1 MITTENLTV
10 RFGKEALFENVNIK
24 FAPGNCYG
32 LIGANGAGKSTL
44 IKLLLKE
51 LEPTEGTITINN
63 KKLNKIKRRQIPK
76 FRRNIGVVFQD
87 FRLLKDRN
95 IYDNVAFGLRN
106 NVYSNVYDLGVMEMM
121 EEYGFDEEEV
131 DNVIKYLAK
140 FDRPRDVKKAAIE
153 YFKDLSVTESIK
165 EELKE
170 IAKEQAKAHNY
181 KELLEEILVRHDV
194 AVKLKGDSYKDTVKM
209 MLEDTAEL
217 DVYQKML
224 NRISKRQFKEEVIKN
239 EVTKALKLVNLEG
252 YEKRQINQLSG
263 GQMQRIAIARAIV
276 NKPRILLLDEPL
288 SALDLKLRK
297 KMRLELKELQQKLGI
312 TFIFV
317 THDQEEAMVMSDT
330 IIVMNGGKI
339 QQIGRPEDIYNTPTN
354 RFVASFIGEANIIPG
369 VYSDKRRLTMLNK
382 TFKVSSLDLE
392 VGDKVYIIVEK
403 EDFDV
408 APLESAKLIGHV
420 RSVKFQVNSYIMDVE
435 VNGTVIH
442 VSSEDKFSVG
452 DDCIAIK
459 SGTYDLALKY
469 QQASSDILIENNLM
483 ADGHGGVVFG
493 SESSGGIKNIIVRR
507 CLFENTD
514 RGLRIKTRRGRG
526 NVGQI
531 DNITFDDIVMNNVL
545 TPFVINSYYNMGPKG
560 GHEEYVWTTKALPV
574 DEYTPV
580 LGAFHFSNMV
590 CNDVSIA
597 AGVFL
602 GLAEMPIKLVSFE
615 NVSFS
620 YNKEALEGIPCMME
634 HPYKMKRVG
643 IFCLNVEK
651 LETKNVTF
659 DGVLGDEI
667 IKEWTR

>member
-1 MITTENLTV
+1 MARTLVELKGIRKAYGDNVILEDFDMSINENEFVTLLGPSGCGKTTSLRIIGGFETMQEGQLLLDGEEIGMLPSHKRPINTV
-10 RFGKEALFENVNIK
+10 FQRYALF
-24 FAPGNCYG
+24 PH
-32 LIGANGAGKSTL
+32 L
-44 IKLLLKE
+44 
-51 LEPTEGTITINN
+51 
-63 KKLNKIKRRQIPK
+63 
-76 FRRNIGVVFQD
+76 
-87 FRLLKDRN
+87 N

-140 FDRPRDVKKAAIE
+140 FDKPRDVRKAAIE

-170 IAKEQAKAHNY
+170 ITKEQARAHNY
-181 KELLEEILVRHDV
+181 KELLSEIIARHDV
-194 AVKLKGDSYKDTVKM
+194 TVELKGDSYKDTVNK
-209 MLEDTAEL
+209 MLEETAEL

-224 NRISKRQFKEEVIKN
+224 DRISKRTFKEEVIKN

-392 VGDKVYIIVEK
+392 LGDKVYIIVEK

-408 APLESAKLIGHV
+408 APIESAKLIGRV
-420 RSVKFQVNSYIMDVE
+420 KSVKFQVNSYIMDVE
-435 VNGTVIH
+435 LNGTIIH
-442 VSSEDKFSVG
+442 VSSEDKFAV
-452 DDCIAIK
+452 
-459 SGTYDLALKY
+459 
-469 QQASSDILIENNLM
+469 
-483 ADGHGGVVFG
+483 
-493 SESSGGIKNIIVRR
+493 
-507 CLFENTD
+507 
-514 RGLRIKTRRGRG
+514 
-526 NVGQI
+526 
-531 DNITFDDIVMNNVL
+531 
-545 TPFVINSYYNMGPKG
+545 
-560 GHEEYVWTTKALPV
+560 
-574 DEYTPV
+574 
-580 LGAFHFSNMV
+580 
-590 CNDVSIA
+590 
-597 AGVFL
+597 
-602 GLAEMPIKLVSFE
+602 
-615 NVSFS
+615 
-620 YNKEALEGIPCMME
+620 
-634 HPYKMKRVG
+634 
-643 IFCLNVEK
+643 
-651 LETKNVTF
+651 
-659 DGVLGDEI
+659 GDEI
-667 IKEWTR
+667 GFTISPNNIYVESITEKKEKILANYDGANILEGTFVGDNVFNFLGADFDTYITTFEPGEHVNAVIRPEDFDLVLDDPDSAILQGVVTKSVFTGIHFEMHVLCEGMDLLVEDYQNVEVGQRIGLKIDSYEIHMMKSEE

>member
-1 MITTENLTV
+1 MARTLVELKGIRKAYGDNVILEDFDMSINENEFVTLLGPSGCGKTTSLRIIGGFETMQEGQLLLDGEEIGMLPSHKRPINTV
-10 RFGKEALFENVNIK
+10 FQRYALF
-24 FAPGNCYG
+24 PH
-32 LIGANGAGKSTL
+32 L
-44 IKLLLKE
+44 
-51 LEPTEGTITINN
+51 
-63 KKLNKIKRRQIPK
+63 
-76 FRRNIGVVFQD
+76 
-87 FRLLKDRN
+87 N

-140 FDRPRDVKKAAIE
+140 FDKPRDVRKAAIE

-170 IAKEQAKAHNY
+170 ITKEQARAHNY
-181 KELLEEILVRHDV
+181 KELLSEIIARHDV
-194 AVKLKGDSYKDTVKM
+194 TVELKGDSYKDTVNK
-209 MLEDTAEL
+209 MLEETAEL

-224 NRISKRQFKEEVIKN
+224 DRISKRTFKEEVIKN

-392 VGDKVYIIVEK
+392 PGDKVYIIVEK

-408 APLESAKLIGHV
+408 APIESAKLIGRV
-420 RSVKFQVNSYIMDVE
+420 KSVKFQVNSYIMDVE
-435 VNGTVIH
+435 LNGTIIH
-442 VSSEDKFSVG
+442 VSSEDKFAVG
-452 DDCIAIK
+452 DEIGFTISPNNIYVESITEKKEKILANYDGANILE
-459 SGTYDLALKY
+459 GTFVGDNVFNFLGADFDTYITTFEPGEHVNAVIRPEDFDLVLDDPD
-469 QQASSDILIENNLM
+469 SDILQ
-483 ADGHGGVVFG
+483 GVVTKSVFT
-493 SESSGGIKNIIVRR
+493 GIHFK
-507 CLFENTD
+507 
-514 RGLRIKTRRGRG
+514 
-526 NVGQI
+526 
-531 DNITFDDIVMNNVL
+531 MHVL
-545 TPFVINSYYNMGPKG
+545 C
-560 GHEEYVWTTKALPV
+560 E
-574 DEYTPV
+574 
-580 LGAFHFSNMV
+580 
-590 CNDVSIA
+590 
-597 AGVFL
+597 
-602 GLAEMPIKLVSFE
+602 
-615 NVSFS
+615 
-620 YNKEALEGIPCMME
+620 
-634 HPYKMKRVG
+634 
-643 IFCLNVEK
+643 
-651 LETKNVTF
+651 
-659 DGVLGDEI
+659 
-667 IKEWTR
+667 

>member
-1 MITTENLTV
+1 MARTLVELKGIRKAYGDNVILEDFDMSINENEFVTLLGPSGCGKTTSLRIIGGFETMQEGQLLLDGEEIGMLPSHKRPINTV
-10 RFGKEALFENVNIK
+10 FQRYALF
-24 FAPGNCYG
+24 PH
-32 LIGANGAGKSTL
+32 L
-44 IKLLLKE
+44 
-51 LEPTEGTITINN
+51 
-63 KKLNKIKRRQIPK
+63 
-76 FRRNIGVVFQD
+76 
-87 FRLLKDRN
+87 N

-165 EELKE
+165 EESKE
-170 IAKEQAKAHNY
+170 ITKEQAKAHNY

-452 DDCIAIK
+452 DEIGFTISPNNIYVESITEKKEKILANYDGANILEGSFIGENVFNFLGADFDTYITTFEPGEHVNAVIRPEDFDLVLDDPDSAI
-459 SGTYDLALKY
+459 L
-469 QQASSDILIENNLM
+469 Q
-483 ADGHGGVVFG
+483 GVVTKSVFT
-493 SESSGGIKNIIVRR
+493 GIH
-507 CLFENTD
+507 FEMHVLCEGMDLLVEDYQNVE
-514 RGLRIKTRRGRG
+514 
-526 NVGQI
+526 VGQRIGLKI
-531 DNITFDDIVMNNVL
+531 D
-545 TPFVINSYYNMGPKG
+545 SYEI
-560 GHEEYVWTTKALPV
+560 H
-574 DEYTPV
+574 
-580 LGAFHFSNMV
+580 
-590 CNDVSIA
+590 
-597 AGVFL
+597 
-602 GLAEMPIKLVSFE
+602 
-615 NVSFS
+615 
-620 YNKEALEGIPCMME
+620 MMKSE
-634 HPYKMKRVG
+634 
-643 IFCLNVEK
+643 
-651 LETKNVTF
+651 
-659 DGVLGDEI
+659 D
-667 IKEWTR
+667 

>member
-1 MITTENLTV
+1 MARTLVELKGIRKAYGDNVILEDFDMSINENEFVTLLGPSGCGKTTSLRIIGGFETMQEGQLLLDGEEIGMLPSHKRPINTV
-10 RFGKEALFENVNIK
+10 FQRYALF
-24 FAPGNCYG
+24 PH
-32 LIGANGAGKSTL
+32 L
-44 IKLLLKE
+44 
-51 LEPTEGTITINN
+51 
-63 KKLNKIKRRQIPK
+63 
-76 FRRNIGVVFQD
+76 
-87 FRLLKDRN
+87 N

-140 FDRPRDVKKAAIE
+140 FDKPRDVRKAAIE

-170 IAKEQAKAHNY
+170 ITKEQARAHNY
-181 KELLEEILVRHDV
+181 KELLSEIIARHDV
-194 AVKLKGDSYKDTVKM
+194 TVELKGDSYKDTVNK
-209 MLEDTAEL
+209 MLEETAKL

-224 NRISKRQFKEEVIKN
+224 DRISKRTFKEEVIKN

-392 VGDKVYIIVEK
+392 PGDKVYIIVEK

-408 APLESAKLIGHV
+408 APIESAKLIGRV
-420 RSVKFQVNSYIMDVE
+420 KSVKFQVNSYIMDVE
-435 VNGTVIH
+435 LNGTIIH
-442 VSSEDKFSVG
+442 VSSEDKFAV
-452 DDCIAIK
+452 
-459 SGTYDLALKY
+459 
-469 QQASSDILIENNLM
+469 
-483 ADGHGGVVFG
+483 
-493 SESSGGIKNIIVRR
+493 
-507 CLFENTD
+507 
-514 RGLRIKTRRGRG
+514 
-526 NVGQI
+526 
-531 DNITFDDIVMNNVL
+531 
-545 TPFVINSYYNMGPKG
+545 
-560 GHEEYVWTTKALPV
+560 
-574 DEYTPV
+574 
-580 LGAFHFSNMV
+580 
-590 CNDVSIA
+590 
-597 AGVFL
+597 
-602 GLAEMPIKLVSFE
+602 
-615 NVSFS
+615 
-620 YNKEALEGIPCMME
+620 
-634 HPYKMKRVG
+634 
-643 IFCLNVEK
+643 
-651 LETKNVTF
+651 
-659 DGVLGDEI
+659 GDEI
-667 IKEWTR
+667 GFTISPNNIYVESITEKKEKILANYDGANILEGTFVGDNVFNFLGADFDTYITTFEPGEHVNAVIRPEDFDLVLDDPDSAILQGVVTKSVFTGIHFEMHVLCEGMDLLVEDYQNVEVGQRIGLKIDSYEIHMMKSEE

>member
-1 MITTENLTV
+1 MARTLVELKGIRKAYGDNVILEDFDMSINENEFVTLLGPSGCGKTTSFRISGGFETMQEGQLLLDGEEIGMLPSHKRPINTV
-10 RFGKEALFENVNIK
+10 FQRYALF
-24 FAPGNCYG
+24 PH
-32 LIGANGAGKSTL
+32 L
-44 IKLLLKE
+44 
-51 LEPTEGTITINN
+51 
-63 KKLNKIKRRQIPK
+63 
-76 FRRNIGVVFQD
+76 
-87 FRLLKDRN
+87 N

-170 IAKEQAKAHNY
+170 ITKEQAKAHNY

-452 DDCIAIK
+452 DEIGFTISPNNIYVESITEKKEKILANYDGANILEGSFIGENVFNFLGADFDTYITTFEPGEHVNAVIRPEDFDLVLDDPDSAI
-459 SGTYDLALKY
+459 L
-469 QQASSDILIENNLM
+469 Q
-483 ADGHGGVVFG
+483 GVVTKSVFT
-493 SESSGGIKNIIVRR
+493 GIH
-507 CLFENTD
+507 FEMHVLCEGMDLLVEDYQNVE
-514 RGLRIKTRRGRG
+514 
-526 NVGQI
+526 VGQRIGLKI
-531 DNITFDDIVMNNVL
+531 D
-545 TPFVINSYYNMGPKG
+545 SYEI
-560 GHEEYVWTTKALPV
+560 H
-574 DEYTPV
+574 
-580 LGAFHFSNMV
+580 
-590 CNDVSIA
+590 
-597 AGVFL
+597 
-602 GLAEMPIKLVSFE
+602 
-615 NVSFS
+615 
-620 YNKEALEGIPCMME
+620 MMKSE
-634 HPYKMKRVG
+634 
-643 IFCLNVEK
+643 
-651 LETKNVTF
+651 
-659 DGVLGDEI
+659 D
-667 IKEWTR
+667 

>member
-1 MITTENLTV
+1 MARTLVELKGIRKAYGDNVILEDFDMSINENEFVTLLGPSGCGKTTSLRIIGGFETMQEGQLLLDGEEIGMLPSHKRPINTV
-10 RFGKEALFENVNIK
+10 FQRYALF
-24 FAPGNCYG
+24 PH
-32 LIGANGAGKSTL
+32 L
-44 IKLLLKE
+44 
-51 LEPTEGTITINN
+51 
-63 KKLNKIKRRQIPK
+63 
-76 FRRNIGVVFQD
+76 
-87 FRLLKDRN
+87 N

-170 IAKEQAKAHNY
+170 ITKEQATAHNY

-452 DDCIAIK
+452 DEIGFTISPNNIYVESITEKKEKILANYDGANILEGSFIGENVFNFLGADFDTYITTFEPGEHVNAVIRPEDFDLVLDDPDSAI
-459 SGTYDLALKY
+459 L
-469 QQASSDILIENNLM
+469 Q
-483 ADGHGGVVFG
+483 GVVTKSVFT
-493 SESSGGIKNIIVRR
+493 GIH
-507 CLFENTD
+507 FEMHVLCEGMDLLVEDYQNVE
-514 RGLRIKTRRGRG
+514 
-526 NVGQI
+526 VGQRIGLKI
-531 DNITFDDIVMNNVL
+531 D
-545 TPFVINSYYNMGPKG
+545 SYEI
-560 GHEEYVWTTKALPV
+560 H
-574 DEYTPV
+574 
-580 LGAFHFSNMV
+580 
-590 CNDVSIA
+590 
-597 AGVFL
+597 
-602 GLAEMPIKLVSFE
+602 
-615 NVSFS
+615 
-620 YNKEALEGIPCMME
+620 MMKSE
-634 HPYKMKRVG
+634 
-643 IFCLNVEK
+643 
-651 LETKNVTF
+651 
-659 DGVLGDEI
+659 D
-667 IKEWTR
+667 

>member
-1 MITTENLTV
+1 MARTLVELKGIRKAYGDNVILEDFDMSINENEFVTLLGPSGCGKTTSLRIIGGFETMQEGQLLLDGEEIGMLPSHKRPINTV
-10 RFGKEALFENVNIK
+10 FQRYALF
-24 FAPGNCYG
+24 PH
-32 LIGANGAGKSTL
+32 L
-44 IKLLLKE
+44 
-51 LEPTEGTITINN
+51 
-63 KKLNKIKRRQIPK
+63 
-76 FRRNIGVVFQD
+76 
-87 FRLLKDRN
+87 N

-121 EEYGFDEEEV
+121 EEYDFDEEEV

-140 FDRPRDVKKAAIE
+140 FDRPRYVKKAAIE

-170 IAKEQAKAHNY
+170 ITKEQAKAHNY

-452 DDCIAIK
+452 DEIGFTISPNNIYVESITEKKEKILANYDGANILEGSFIGENVFNFLGADFDTYITTFEPGEHVNAVIRPEDFDLVLDDPDSAI
-459 SGTYDLALKY
+459 L
-469 QQASSDILIENNLM
+469 Q
-483 ADGHGGVVFG
+483 GVVTKSVFT
-493 SESSGGIKNIIVRR
+493 GIH
-507 CLFENTD
+507 FEMHVLCEGMDLLVEDYQNVE
-514 RGLRIKTRRGRG
+514 
-526 NVGQI
+526 VGQRIGLKI
-531 DNITFDDIVMNNVL
+531 D
-545 TPFVINSYYNMGPKG
+545 SYEI
-560 GHEEYVWTTKALPV
+560 H
-574 DEYTPV
+574 
-580 LGAFHFSNMV
+580 
-590 CNDVSIA
+590 
-597 AGVFL
+597 
-602 GLAEMPIKLVSFE
+602 
-615 NVSFS
+615 
-620 YNKEALEGIPCMME
+620 MMKSE
-634 HPYKMKRVG
+634 
-643 IFCLNVEK
+643 
-651 LETKNVTF
+651 
-659 DGVLGDEI
+659 D
-667 IKEWTR
+667 

>member
-1 MITTENLTV
+1 MARTLVELKGIRKAYGDNVILEDFDMSINENEFVTLLGPSGCGKTTSLRIIGGFETMQEGQLLLDGEEIGMLPSHKRPINTV
-10 RFGKEALFENVNIK
+10 FQRYALF
-24 FAPGNCYG
+24 PH
-32 LIGANGAGKSTL
+32 L
-44 IKLLLKE
+44 
-51 LEPTEGTITINN
+51 
-63 KKLNKIKRRQIPK
+63 
-76 FRRNIGVVFQD
+76 
-87 FRLLKDRN
+87 N

-170 IAKEQAKAHNY
+170 ITKEQAKAHNY

-276 NKPRILLLDEPL
+276 NKPSILLLDEPL

-452 DDCIAIK
+452 DEIGFTISPNNIYVESITEKKEKILANYDGANILEGSFIGENVFNFLGADFDTYITTFEPGEHVNAVIRPEDFDLVLDDPDSAI
-459 SGTYDLALKY
+459 L
-469 QQASSDILIENNLM
+469 Q
-483 ADGHGGVVFG
+483 GVVTKSVFT
-493 SESSGGIKNIIVRR
+493 GIH
-507 CLFENTD
+507 FEMHVLCEGMDLLVEDYQNVE
-514 RGLRIKTRRGRG
+514 
-526 NVGQI
+526 VGQRIGLKI
-531 DNITFDDIVMNNVL
+531 D
-545 TPFVINSYYNMGPKG
+545 SYEI
-560 GHEEYVWTTKALPV
+560 H
-574 DEYTPV
+574 
-580 LGAFHFSNMV
+580 
-590 CNDVSIA
+590 
-597 AGVFL
+597 
-602 GLAEMPIKLVSFE
+602 
-615 NVSFS
+615 
-620 YNKEALEGIPCMME
+620 MMKSE
-634 HPYKMKRVG
+634 
-643 IFCLNVEK
+643 
-651 LETKNVTF
+651 
-659 DGVLGDEI
+659 D
-667 IKEWTR
+667 

>member
-1 MITTENLTV
+1 MARTLVELKGIRKAYGDNVILEDFDMSINENEFVTLLGPSGCGKTTSLRIIGGFETMQEGQLLLDGEEIGMLPSHKRPINTV
-10 RFGKEALFENVNIK
+10 FQRYALF
-24 FAPGNCYG
+24 PH
-32 LIGANGAGKSTL
+32 L
-44 IKLLLKE
+44 
-51 LEPTEGTITINN
+51 
-63 KKLNKIKRRQIPK
+63 
-76 FRRNIGVVFQD
+76 
-87 FRLLKDRN
+87 N

-153 YFKDLSVTESIK
+153 YFNDLSVTESIK

-170 IAKEQAKAHNY
+170 ITKEQAKAHNY

-452 DDCIAIK
+452 DEIGFTISPNNIYVESITEKKEKILANYDGANILEGSFIGENVFNFLGADFDTYITTFEPGEHVNAVIRPEDFDLVLDDPDSAI
-459 SGTYDLALKY
+459 L
-469 QQASSDILIENNLM
+469 Q
-483 ADGHGGVVFG
+483 GVVTKSVFT
-493 SESSGGIKNIIVRR
+493 GIH
-507 CLFENTD
+507 FEMHVLCEGMDLLVEDYQNVE
-514 RGLRIKTRRGRG
+514 
-526 NVGQI
+526 VGQRIGLKI
-531 DNITFDDIVMNNVL
+531 D
-545 TPFVINSYYNMGPKG
+545 SYEI
-560 GHEEYVWTTKALPV
+560 H
-574 DEYTPV
+574 
-580 LGAFHFSNMV
+580 
-590 CNDVSIA
+590 
-597 AGVFL
+597 
-602 GLAEMPIKLVSFE
+602 
-615 NVSFS
+615 
-620 YNKEALEGIPCMME
+620 MMKSE
-634 HPYKMKRVG
+634 
-643 IFCLNVEK
+643 
-651 LETKNVTF
+651 
-659 DGVLGDEI
+659 D
-667 IKEWTR
+667 

>member
-1 MITTENLTV
+1 MARTLVELKGIRKAYGDNVILEDFDMSINENEFVTLLGPSGCGKTTSLRIIGGFETMQEGQLLLDGEEIGMLPSHKRPINTV
-10 RFGKEALFENVNIK
+10 FQRYALF
-24 FAPGNCYG
+24 PH
-32 LIGANGAGKSTL
+32 L
-44 IKLLLKE
+44 
-51 LEPTEGTITINN
+51 
-63 KKLNKIKRRQIPK
+63 
-76 FRRNIGVVFQD
+76 
-87 FRLLKDRN
+87 N

-170 IAKEQAKAHNY
+170 ITKEQAKAHNY

-209 MLEDTAEL
+209 MLEDTAEH

-452 DDCIAIK
+452 DEIGFTISPNNIYVESITEKKEKILANYDGANILEGSFIGENVFNFLGADFDTYITTFEPGEHVNAVIRPEDFDLVLDDPDSAI
-459 SGTYDLALKY
+459 L
-469 QQASSDILIENNLM
+469 Q
-483 ADGHGGVVFG
+483 GVVTKSVFT
-493 SESSGGIKNIIVRR
+493 GIH
-507 CLFENTD
+507 FEMHVLCEGMDLLVEDYQNVE
-514 RGLRIKTRRGRG
+514 
-526 NVGQI
+526 VGQRIGLKI
-531 DNITFDDIVMNNVL
+531 D
-545 TPFVINSYYNMGPKG
+545 SYEI
-560 GHEEYVWTTKALPV
+560 H
-574 DEYTPV
+574 
-580 LGAFHFSNMV
+580 
-590 CNDVSIA
+590 
-597 AGVFL
+597 
-602 GLAEMPIKLVSFE
+602 
-615 NVSFS
+615 
-620 YNKEALEGIPCMME
+620 MMKSE
-634 HPYKMKRVG
+634 
-643 IFCLNVEK
+643 
-651 LETKNVTF
+651 
-659 DGVLGDEI
+659 D
-667 IKEWTR
+667 

>member
-1 MITTENLTV
+1 MARTLVELKGIRKAYGDNVILEDFDMSINENEFVTLLGPSGCGKTTSLRIIGGFETMQEGQLLLDGEEIGMLPSHKRPINTV
-10 RFGKEALFENVNIK
+10 FQRYALF
-24 FAPGNCYG
+24 PH
-32 LIGANGAGKSTL
+32 L
-44 IKLLLKE
+44 
-51 LEPTEGTITINN
+51 
-63 KKLNKIKRRQIPK
+63 
-76 FRRNIGVVFQD
+76 
-87 FRLLKDRN
+87 N

-140 FDRPRDVKKAAIE
+140 FDKPRDVRKAAIE

-170 IAKEQAKAHNY
+170 ITKEQARAHNY
-181 KELLEEILVRHDV
+181 MELLSEIIARHDV
-194 AVKLKGDSYKDTVKM
+194 TVELKGDSYKDTVNK
-209 MLEDTAEL
+209 MLEETAEL

-224 NRISKRQFKEEVIKN
+224 DRISKRTFKEEVIKN

-392 VGDKVYIIVEK
+392 PGDKVYIIVEK

-408 APLESAKLIGHV
+408 APIESAKLIGRV
-420 RSVKFQVNSYIMDVE
+420 KSVKFQVNSYIMDVE
-435 VNGTVIH
+435 LNGTIIR
-442 VSSEDKFSVG
+442 VSSEDKFAV
-452 DDCIAIK
+452 
-459 SGTYDLALKY
+459 
-469 QQASSDILIENNLM
+469 
-483 ADGHGGVVFG
+483 
-493 SESSGGIKNIIVRR
+493 
-507 CLFENTD
+507 
-514 RGLRIKTRRGRG
+514 
-526 NVGQI
+526 
-531 DNITFDDIVMNNVL
+531 
-545 TPFVINSYYNMGPKG
+545 
-560 GHEEYVWTTKALPV
+560 
-574 DEYTPV
+574 
-580 LGAFHFSNMV
+580 
-590 CNDVSIA
+590 
-597 AGVFL
+597 
-602 GLAEMPIKLVSFE
+602 
-615 NVSFS
+615 
-620 YNKEALEGIPCMME
+620 
-634 HPYKMKRVG
+634 
-643 IFCLNVEK
+643 
-651 LETKNVTF
+651 
-659 DGVLGDEI
+659 GDEI
-667 IKEWTR
+667 GFTISPNNIYVESITEKKEKILANYDGANILEGTFVGDNVFNFLGADFDTYITTFEPGEHVNAVIRPEDFDLVLDDPDSAILQGIVTKSVFTGIHFEMHVLCEGMDLLVEDYQNVEVGQRIGLKIDSYEIHMMKSEE

>member
-1 MITTENLTV
+1 MARTLVELKGIRKAYGDNVILEDFDMSINENEFVTLLGPSGCGKTTSLRIIGGFETMQEGQLLLDGEGIGMLPSHKRPINTV
-10 RFGKEALFENVNIK
+10 FQRYALF
-24 FAPGNCYG
+24 PH
-32 LIGANGAGKSTL
+32 L
-44 IKLLLKE
+44 
-51 LEPTEGTITINN
+51 
-63 KKLNKIKRRQIPK
+63 
-76 FRRNIGVVFQD
+76 
-87 FRLLKDRN
+87 N

-170 IAKEQAKAHNY
+170 ITKEQAKAHNY
-181 KELLEEILVRHDV
+181 KELLEEIIVRHDV
-194 AVKLKGDSYKDTVKM
+194 AVKLKGDSYKDTAKM

-452 DDCIAIK
+452 DEIGFTISPNNIYVESITEKKEKILANYDGANILEGSFIGENVFNFLGADFDTYITTFEPGEHVNAVIRPEDFDLVLDDPDSAI
-459 SGTYDLALKY
+459 L
-469 QQASSDILIENNLM
+469 Q
-483 ADGHGGVVFG
+483 GVVTKSVFT
-493 SESSGGIKNIIVRR
+493 GIH
-507 CLFENTD
+507 FEMHVLCEGMDLLVEDYQNVE
-514 RGLRIKTRRGRG
+514 
-526 NVGQI
+526 VGQRIGLKI
-531 DNITFDDIVMNNVL
+531 D
-545 TPFVINSYYNMGPKG
+545 SYEI
-560 GHEEYVWTTKALPV
+560 H
-574 DEYTPV
+574 
-580 LGAFHFSNMV
+580 
-590 CNDVSIA
+590 
-597 AGVFL
+597 
-602 GLAEMPIKLVSFE
+602 
-615 NVSFS
+615 
-620 YNKEALEGIPCMME
+620 MMKSE
-634 HPYKMKRVG
+634 
-643 IFCLNVEK
+643 
-651 LETKNVTF
+651 
-659 DGVLGDEI
+659 D
-667 IKEWTR
+667 

>member
-1 MITTENLTV
+1 MARTLVELKGIRKAYGDNVILEDFDMSINENEFVTLLGPSGCGKTTSLRIIGGFETMQEGQLLLDGEEIGMLPSHKRPINTV
-10 RFGKEALFENVNIK
+10 FQRYALF
-24 FAPGNCYG
+24 PH
-32 LIGANGAGKSTL
+32 L
-44 IKLLLKE
+44 
-51 LEPTEGTITINN
+51 
-63 KKLNKIKRRQIPK
+63 
-76 FRRNIGVVFQD
+76 
-87 FRLLKDRN
+87 N

-170 IAKEQAKAHNY
+170 ITKEQAKAHNY

-408 APLESAKLIGHV
+408 SPLESAKLIGHV

-452 DDCIAIK
+452 DEIGFTISPNNIYVESITEKKEKILANYDGANILEGSFIGENVFNFLGADFDTYITTFEPGEHVNAVIRPEDFDLVLDDPDSAI
-459 SGTYDLALKY
+459 L
-469 QQASSDILIENNLM
+469 Q
-483 ADGHGGVVFG
+483 GVVTKSVFT
-493 SESSGGIKNIIVRR
+493 GIH
-507 CLFENTD
+507 FEMHVLCEGMDLLVEDYQNVE
-514 RGLRIKTRRGRG
+514 
-526 NVGQI
+526 VGQRIGLKI
-531 DNITFDDIVMNNVL
+531 D
-545 TPFVINSYYNMGPKG
+545 SYEI
-560 GHEEYVWTTKALPV
+560 H
-574 DEYTPV
+574 
-580 LGAFHFSNMV
+580 
-590 CNDVSIA
+590 
-597 AGVFL
+597 
-602 GLAEMPIKLVSFE
+602 
-615 NVSFS
+615 
-620 YNKEALEGIPCMME
+620 MMKSE
-634 HPYKMKRVG
+634 
-643 IFCLNVEK
+643 
-651 LETKNVTF
+651 
-659 DGVLGDEI
+659 D
-667 IKEWTR
+667 

>member
-1 MITTENLTV
+1 MARTLVELKGIRKAYGDNVILEDFDMSINENEFVTLLGPSGCGKTTSLRIIGGFETMQEGQLLLDGEEIGMLPSHKRPINTV
-10 RFGKEALFENVNIK
+10 FQRYALF
-24 FAPGNCYG
+24 PH
-32 LIGANGAGKSTL
+32 L
-44 IKLLLKE
+44 
-51 LEPTEGTITINN
+51 
-63 KKLNKIKRRQIPK
+63 
-76 FRRNIGVVFQD
+76 
-87 FRLLKDRN
+87 N

-170 IAKEQAKAHNY
+170 ITKEQAKAHNY

-442 VSSEDKFSVG
+442 VSSEDKFS
-452 DDCIAIK
+452 I
-459 SGTYDLALKY
+459 
-469 QQASSDILIENNLM
+469 
-483 ADGHGGVVFG
+483 
-493 SESSGGIKNIIVRR
+493 
-507 CLFENTD
+507 
-514 RGLRIKTRRGRG
+514 
-526 NVGQI
+526 
-531 DNITFDDIVMNNVL
+531 
-545 TPFVINSYYNMGPKG
+545 
-560 GHEEYVWTTKALPV
+560 
-574 DEYTPV
+574 
-580 LGAFHFSNMV
+580 
-590 CNDVSIA
+590 
-597 AGVFL
+597 
-602 GLAEMPIKLVSFE
+602 
-615 NVSFS
+615 
-620 YNKEALEGIPCMME
+620 
-634 HPYKMKRVG
+634 
-643 IFCLNVEK
+643 
-651 LETKNVTF
+651 
-659 DGVLGDEI
+659 GDEI
-667 IKEWTR
+667 GFTISPNNIYVESITEKKEKILANYDGANILEGSFIGENVFNFLGADFDTYITTFEPGEHVNAVIRPEDFDLVLDDPDSAILQGVVTKSVFTGIHFEMHVLCEGMDLLVEDYQNVEVGQRIGLKIDSYEIHMMKSED

>member
-1 MITTENLTV
+1 MARTLVELKGIRKAYGDNVILEDFDMSINENEFVTLLGPSGCGKTTSLRIIGGFETMQEGQLLLDGEEIGMLPSHKRPINTV
-10 RFGKEALFENVNIK
+10 FQRYALF
-24 FAPGNCYG
+24 PH
-32 LIGANGAGKSTL
+32 L
-44 IKLLLKE
+44 
-51 LEPTEGTITINN
+51 
-63 KKLNKIKRRQIPK
+63 
-76 FRRNIGVVFQD
+76 
-87 FRLLKDRN
+87 N

-131 DNVIKYLAK
+131 DTVIKYLAK

-170 IAKEQAKAHNY
+170 ITKEQAKAHNY

-452 DDCIAIK
+452 DEIGFTISPNNIYVESITEKKEKILANYDGANILEGSFIGENVFNFLGADFDTYITTFEPGEHVNAVIRPEDFDLVLDDPDSAI
-459 SGTYDLALKY
+459 L
-469 QQASSDILIENNLM
+469 Q
-483 ADGHGGVVFG
+483 GVVTKSVFT
-493 SESSGGIKNIIVRR
+493 GIH
-507 CLFENTD
+507 FEMHVLCEGMDLLVEDYQNVE
-514 RGLRIKTRRGRG
+514 
-526 NVGQI
+526 VGQRIGLKI
-531 DNITFDDIVMNNVL
+531 D
-545 TPFVINSYYNMGPKG
+545 SYEI
-560 GHEEYVWTTKALPV
+560 H
-574 DEYTPV
+574 
-580 LGAFHFSNMV
+580 
-590 CNDVSIA
+590 
-597 AGVFL
+597 
-602 GLAEMPIKLVSFE
+602 
-615 NVSFS
+615 
-620 YNKEALEGIPCMME
+620 MMKSE
-634 HPYKMKRVG
+634 
-643 IFCLNVEK
+643 
-651 LETKNVTF
+651 
-659 DGVLGDEI
+659 D
-667 IKEWTR
+667 

>member
-1 MITTENLTV
+1 MARTLVELKGIRKAYGDNVILEDFDMSINENEFVTLLGPSGCGKTTSLRIIGGFETMQEGQLLLDGEEIGMLPSHKRPINTV
-10 RFGKEALFENVNIK
+10 FQRYALF
-24 FAPGNCYG
+24 PH
-32 LIGANGAGKSTL
+32 L
-44 IKLLLKE
+44 
-51 LEPTEGTITINN
+51 
-63 KKLNKIKRRQIPK
+63 
-76 FRRNIGVVFQD
+76 
-87 FRLLKDRN
+87 N

-170 IAKEQAKAHNY
+170 ITKEQAKAHNY

-209 MLEDTAEL
+209 MLEL

-452 DDCIAIK
+452 DEIGFTISPNNIYVESITEKKEKILANYDGANILEGSFIGENVFNFLGADFDTYITTFEPGEHVNAVIRPEDFDLVLDDPDSAI
-459 SGTYDLALKY
+459 L
-469 QQASSDILIENNLM
+469 Q
-483 ADGHGGVVFG
+483 GVVTKSVFT
-493 SESSGGIKNIIVRR
+493 GIH
-507 CLFENTD
+507 FEMHVLCEGMDLLVEDYQNVE
-514 RGLRIKTRRGRG
+514 
-526 NVGQI
+526 VGQRIGLKI
-531 DNITFDDIVMNNVL
+531 D
-545 TPFVINSYYNMGPKG
+545 SYEI
-560 GHEEYVWTTKALPV
+560 H
-574 DEYTPV
+574 
-580 LGAFHFSNMV
+580 
-590 CNDVSIA
+590 
-597 AGVFL
+597 
-602 GLAEMPIKLVSFE
+602 
-615 NVSFS
+615 
-620 YNKEALEGIPCMME
+620 MMKSE
-634 HPYKMKRVG
+634 
-643 IFCLNVEK
+643 
-651 LETKNVTF
+651 
-659 DGVLGDEI
+659 D
-667 IKEWTR
+667 

>member
-1 MITTENLTV
+1 MARTLVELKGIRKAYGDNVILEDFDMSINENEFVTLLGPSGCGKTTSLRIIGGFETMQEGQLLLDGEEIGMLPSHKRPINTV
-10 RFGKEALFENVNIK
+10 FQRYALF
-24 FAPGNCYG
+24 PH
-32 LIGANGAGKSTL
+32 L
-44 IKLLLKE
+44 
-51 LEPTEGTITINN
+51 
-63 KKLNKIKRRQIPK
+63 
-76 FRRNIGVVFQD
+76 
-87 FRLLKDRN
+87 N

-170 IAKEQAKAHNY
+170 ITKEQAKAHNY

-452 DDCIAIK
+452 DEIGFTISPNNIYVESITEKKEKILANYDGANILEGSFIGENVFNFLGADFDTYITTFEPGEHINAVIRPEDFDLVLDDPDSAI
-459 SGTYDLALKY
+459 L
-469 QQASSDILIENNLM
+469 Q
-483 ADGHGGVVFG
+483 GVVTKSVFT
-493 SESSGGIKNIIVRR
+493 GIH
-507 CLFENTD
+507 FEMHVLCEGMDLLVEDYQNVE
-514 RGLRIKTRRGRG
+514 
-526 NVGQI
+526 VGQRIGLKI
-531 DNITFDDIVMNNVL
+531 D
-545 TPFVINSYYNMGPKG
+545 SYEI
-560 GHEEYVWTTKALPV
+560 H
-574 DEYTPV
+574 
-580 LGAFHFSNMV
+580 
-590 CNDVSIA
+590 
-597 AGVFL
+597 
-602 GLAEMPIKLVSFE
+602 
-615 NVSFS
+615 
-620 YNKEALEGIPCMME
+620 MMKSE
-634 HPYKMKRVG
+634 
-643 IFCLNVEK
+643 
-651 LETKNVTF
+651 
-659 DGVLGDEI
+659 D
-667 IKEWTR
+667 

>member
-1 MITTENLTV
+1 MARTLVELKGIRKAYGDNVILEDFDMSINENEFVTLLGPSGCGKTTSLRIIGGFETMQEGQLLLDGEEIGMLPSHKRPINTV
-10 RFGKEALFENVNIK
+10 FQRYALF
-24 FAPGNCYG
+24 PH
-32 LIGANGAGKSTL
+32 L
-44 IKLLLKE
+44 
-51 LEPTEGTITINN
+51 
-63 KKLNKIKRRQIPK
+63 
-76 FRRNIGVVFQD
+76 
-87 FRLLKDRN
+87 N

-170 IAKEQAKAHNY
+170 ITKEQAKAHNY

-224 NRISKRQFKEEVIKN
+224 KCISKRQFKEEVIKN

-297 KMRLELKELQQKLGI
+297 KMRLELKDLQQKLGI

-452 DDCIAIK
+452 DEIGFTISPNNIYVESITEKKEKILANYDGANILEGSFIGENVFNFLGADFDTYITTFEPGEHVNAVIRPEDFDLVLDDPDSAI
-459 SGTYDLALKY
+459 L
-469 QQASSDILIENNLM
+469 Q
-483 ADGHGGVVFG
+483 GVVTKSVFT
-493 SESSGGIKNIIVRR
+493 GIH
-507 CLFENTD
+507 FEMHVLCEGMDLLVEDYQNVE
-514 RGLRIKTRRGRG
+514 
-526 NVGQI
+526 VGQRIGLKI
-531 DNITFDDIVMNNVL
+531 D
-545 TPFVINSYYNMGPKG
+545 SYEI
-560 GHEEYVWTTKALPV
+560 H
-574 DEYTPV
+574 
-580 LGAFHFSNMV
+580 
-590 CNDVSIA
+590 
-597 AGVFL
+597 
-602 GLAEMPIKLVSFE
+602 
-615 NVSFS
+615 
-620 YNKEALEGIPCMME
+620 MMKSE
-634 HPYKMKRVG
+634 
-643 IFCLNVEK
+643 
-651 LETKNVTF
+651 
-659 DGVLGDEI
+659 D
-667 IKEWTR
+667 

>member
-1 MITTENLTV
+1 MARTLVELKGIRKAYGDNVILEDFDMSINENEFVTLLGPSGCGKTTSLRIIGGFETMQEGQLLLDGEEIGMLPSHKRPINTV
-10 RFGKEALFENVNIK
+10 FQRYALF
-24 FAPGNCYG
+24 PH
-32 LIGANGAGKSTL
+32 L
-44 IKLLLKE
+44 
-51 LEPTEGTITINN
+51 
-63 KKLNKIKRRQIPK
+63 
-76 FRRNIGVVFQD
+76 
-87 FRLLKDRN
+87 N

-170 IAKEQAKAHNY
+170 ITKEQAKAHNY

-354 RFVASFIGEANIIPG
+354 RFVASFIGEANIIHG

-408 APLESAKLIGHV
+408 SPLESAKLIGHV

-452 DDCIAIK
+452 DEIGFTISPNNIYVESITEKKEKILANYDGANILEGSFIGENVFNFLGADFDTYITTFEPGEHVNAVIRPEDFDLVLDDPDSAI
-459 SGTYDLALKY
+459 L
-469 QQASSDILIENNLM
+469 Q
-483 ADGHGGVVFG
+483 GVVTKSVFT
-493 SESSGGIKNIIVRR
+493 GIH
-507 CLFENTD
+507 FEMHVLCEGMDLLVEDYQNVE
-514 RGLRIKTRRGRG
+514 
-526 NVGQI
+526 VGQRIGLKI
-531 DNITFDDIVMNNVL
+531 D
-545 TPFVINSYYNMGPKG
+545 SYEI
-560 GHEEYVWTTKALPV
+560 H
-574 DEYTPV
+574 
-580 LGAFHFSNMV
+580 
-590 CNDVSIA
+590 
-597 AGVFL
+597 
-602 GLAEMPIKLVSFE
+602 
-615 NVSFS
+615 
-620 YNKEALEGIPCMME
+620 MMKSE
-634 HPYKMKRVG
+634 
-643 IFCLNVEK
+643 
-651 LETKNVTF
+651 
-659 DGVLGDEI
+659 D
-667 IKEWTR
+667 

>member
-1 MITTENLTV
+1 MARTLVELKGIRKAYGDNVILEDFDMSINENEFVTLLGPSGCGKTTSLRIIGGFETMQEGQLLLDGEEIGMLPSHKRPINTV
-10 RFGKEALFENVNIK
+10 FQRYALF
-24 FAPGNCYG
+24 PH
-32 LIGANGAGKSTL
+32 L
-44 IKLLLKE
+44 
-51 LEPTEGTITINN
+51 
-63 KKLNKIKRRQIPK
+63 
-76 FRRNIGVVFQD
+76 
-87 FRLLKDRN
+87 N

-170 IAKEQAKAHNY
+170 ITKEQAKAHNY

-297 KMRLELKELQQKLGI
+297 KMRLELKELQKKLGI

-452 DDCIAIK
+452 DEIGFTISPNNIYVESITEKKEKILANYDGANILEGSFIGENVFNFLGADFDTYITTFEPGEHVNAVIRPEDFDLVLDDPDSAI
-459 SGTYDLALKY
+459 L
-469 QQASSDILIENNLM
+469 Q
-483 ADGHGGVVFG
+483 GVVTKSVFT
-493 SESSGGIKNIIVRR
+493 GIH
-507 CLFENTD
+507 FEMHVLCEGMDLLVEDYQNVE
-514 RGLRIKTRRGRG
+514 
-526 NVGQI
+526 VGQRIGLKI
-531 DNITFDDIVMNNVL
+531 D
-545 TPFVINSYYNMGPKG
+545 SYEI
-560 GHEEYVWTTKALPV
+560 H
-574 DEYTPV
+574 
-580 LGAFHFSNMV
+580 
-590 CNDVSIA
+590 
-597 AGVFL
+597 
-602 GLAEMPIKLVSFE
+602 
-615 NVSFS
+615 
-620 YNKEALEGIPCMME
+620 MMKSE
-634 HPYKMKRVG
+634 
-643 IFCLNVEK
+643 
-651 LETKNVTF
+651 
-659 DGVLGDEI
+659 D
-667 IKEWTR
+667 

>member
-1 MITTENLTV
+1 MARTLVELKGIRKAYGDNVILEDFDMSINENEFVTLLGPSGCGKTTSLRIIGGFETMQEGQLLLDGEEIGMLPSHKRPINTV
-10 RFGKEALFENVNIK
+10 FQRYALF
-24 FAPGNCYG
+24 PH
-32 LIGANGAGKSTL
+32 L
-44 IKLLLKE
+44 
-51 LEPTEGTITINN
+51 
-63 KKLNKIKRRQIPK
+63 
-76 FRRNIGVVFQD
+76 
-87 FRLLKDRN
+87 N

-452 DDCIAIK
+452 DEIGFTISPNNIYVESITEKKEKILANYDGANILEGSFIGENVFNFLGADFD
-459 SGTYDLALKY
+459 TYITTFEPGEHVNAVIRPEDFDLVLDDPD
-469 QQASSDILIENNLM
+469 STILQ
-483 ADGHGGVVFG
+483 GVVTKSVFT
-493 SESSGGIKNIIVRR
+493 GIH
-507 CLFENTD
+507 FEMHVLCEGMDLLVEDYQNVE
-514 RGLRIKTRRGRG
+514 
-526 NVGQI
+526 VGQRIGLKI
-531 DNITFDDIVMNNVL
+531 D
-545 TPFVINSYYNMGPKG
+545 SYEI
-560 GHEEYVWTTKALPV
+560 H
-574 DEYTPV
+574 
-580 LGAFHFSNMV
+580 
-590 CNDVSIA
+590 
-597 AGVFL
+597 
-602 GLAEMPIKLVSFE
+602 
-615 NVSFS
+615 
-620 YNKEALEGIPCMME
+620 MMKSE
-634 HPYKMKRVG
+634 
-643 IFCLNVEK
+643 
-651 LETKNVTF
+651 
-659 DGVLGDEI
+659 D
-667 IKEWTR
+667 

>member
-1 MITTENLTV
+1 MARTLVELKGIRKAYGDNVILEDFDMSINENEFVTLLGPSGCGKTTSLRIIGGFETMQEGQLLLDGEEIGMLPSHKRPINTV
-10 RFGKEALFENVNIK
+10 FQRYALF
-24 FAPGNCYG
+24 PH
-32 LIGANGAGKSTL
+32 L
-44 IKLLLKE
+44 
-51 LEPTEGTITINN
+51 
-63 KKLNKIKRRQIPK
+63 
-76 FRRNIGVVFQD
+76 
-87 FRLLKDRN
+87 N

-165 EELKE
+165 EEIKE
-170 IAKEQAKAHNY
+170 ITKEQAKAHNY
-181 KELLEEILVRHDV
+181 KELLEEILLRHDV
-194 AVKLKGDSYKDTVKM
+194 TVNLKGDSYKDTVKM

-452 DDCIAIK
+452 DEIGFTISPNNIYVESITEKKEKILANYDGANILEGSFIGENVFNFLGADFDTYITTFEPGEHVNAVIRPEDFDLVLDDPDSAI
-459 SGTYDLALKY
+459 L
-469 QQASSDILIENNLM
+469 Q
-483 ADGHGGVVFG
+483 GVVTKSVFT
-493 SESSGGIKNIIVRR
+493 GIH
-507 CLFENTD
+507 FEMHVLCEGMDLLVEDYQNVE
-514 RGLRIKTRRGRG
+514 
-526 NVGQI
+526 VGQRIGLKI
-531 DNITFDDIVMNNVL
+531 D
-545 TPFVINSYYNMGPKG
+545 SYEI
-560 GHEEYVWTTKALPV
+560 H
-574 DEYTPV
+574 
-580 LGAFHFSNMV
+580 
-590 CNDVSIA
+590 
-597 AGVFL
+597 
-602 GLAEMPIKLVSFE
+602 
-615 NVSFS
+615 
-620 YNKEALEGIPCMME
+620 MMKSE
-634 HPYKMKRVG
+634 
-643 IFCLNVEK
+643 
-651 LETKNVTF
+651 
-659 DGVLGDEI
+659 D
-667 IKEWTR
+667 

>member
-1 MITTENLTV
+1 MARTLVELKGIRKAYGDNVILEDFDMSINENEFVTLLGPSGCGKTTSLRIIGGFETMQEGQLLLDGEEIGMLPSHKRPINTV
-10 RFGKEALFENVNIK
+10 FQRYALF
-24 FAPGNCYG
+24 PH
-32 LIGANGAGKSTL
+32 L
-44 IKLLLKE
+44 
-51 LEPTEGTITINN
+51 
-63 KKLNKIKRRQIPK
+63 
-76 FRRNIGVVFQD
+76 
-87 FRLLKDRN
+87 N

-106 NVYSNVYDLGVMEMM
+106 NVYSNIYDLGVMEMM

-170 IAKEQAKAHNY
+170 ITKEQAKAHNY

-452 DDCIAIK
+452 DEIGFTISPNNIYVESITEKKEKILANYDGANILEGSFIGENVFNFLGADFDTYITTFEPGEHVNAVIRPEDFDLVLDDPDSAI
-459 SGTYDLALKY
+459 L
-469 QQASSDILIENNLM
+469 Q
-483 ADGHGGVVFG
+483 GVVTKSVFT
-493 SESSGGIKNIIVRR
+493 GIH
-507 CLFENTD
+507 FEMHVLCEGMDLLVEDYQNVE
-514 RGLRIKTRRGRG
+514 
-526 NVGQI
+526 VGQRIGLKI
-531 DNITFDDIVMNNVL
+531 D
-545 TPFVINSYYNMGPKG
+545 SYEI
-560 GHEEYVWTTKALPV
+560 H
-574 DEYTPV
+574 
-580 LGAFHFSNMV
+580 
-590 CNDVSIA
+590 
-597 AGVFL
+597 
-602 GLAEMPIKLVSFE
+602 
-615 NVSFS
+615 
-620 YNKEALEGIPCMME
+620 MMKSE
-634 HPYKMKRVG
+634 
-643 IFCLNVEK
+643 
-651 LETKNVTF
+651 
-659 DGVLGDEI
+659 D
-667 IKEWTR
+667 

>member
-1 MITTENLTV
+1 MARTLVELKGIRKAYGDNVILEDFDMSINENEFVTLLGPSGCGKTTSLRIIGGFETMQEGQLLLDGEEIGMLPSHKRPINTV
-10 RFGKEALFENVNIK
+10 FQRYALF
-24 FAPGNCYG
+24 PH
-32 LIGANGAGKSTL
+32 L
-44 IKLLLKE
+44 
-51 LEPTEGTITINN
+51 
-63 KKLNKIKRRQIPK
+63 
-76 FRRNIGVVFQD
+76 
-87 FRLLKDRN
+87 N

-170 IAKEQAKAHNY
+170 ITKEQAKAHNY

-452 DDCIAIK
+452 DEIGFTISPNNIYVESITEKKEKILANYDGANILEGSFVGENVFNFLGADFDTYITTFEPGEHVNAVIRPEDFDLVLDDPDSAI
-459 SGTYDLALKY
+459 L
-469 QQASSDILIENNLM
+469 Q
-483 ADGHGGVVFG
+483 GVVTKSVFT
-493 SESSGGIKNIIVRR
+493 GIH
-507 CLFENTD
+507 FEMHVLCEGMDLLVEDYQNVE
-514 RGLRIKTRRGRG
+514 
-526 NVGQI
+526 VGQRIGLKI
-531 DNITFDDIVMNNVL
+531 D
-545 TPFVINSYYNMGPKG
+545 SYEI
-560 GHEEYVWTTKALPV
+560 H
-574 DEYTPV
+574 
-580 LGAFHFSNMV
+580 
-590 CNDVSIA
+590 
-597 AGVFL
+597 
-602 GLAEMPIKLVSFE
+602 
-615 NVSFS
+615 
-620 YNKEALEGIPCMME
+620 MMKSE
-634 HPYKMKRVG
+634 
-643 IFCLNVEK
+643 
-651 LETKNVTF
+651 
-659 DGVLGDEI
+659 D
-667 IKEWTR
+667 

>member
-1 MITTENLTV
+1 MARTLVELKGIRKAYGDNVILEDFDMSINENEFVTLLGPSGCGKTTSLRIIGGFETMQEGQLLLDGEEIGMLPSHKRPINTV
-10 RFGKEALFENVNIK
+10 FQRYALF
-24 FAPGNCYG
+24 PH
-32 LIGANGAGKSTL
+32 L
-44 IKLLLKE
+44 
-51 LEPTEGTITINN
+51 
-63 KKLNKIKRRQIPK
+63 
-76 FRRNIGVVFQD
+76 
-87 FRLLKDRN
+87 N

-276 NKPRILLLDEPL
+276 NKPRILLFDEPL

-452 DDCIAIK
+452 DEIGFTISPNNIYVESITEKKEKILANYDGANILEGSFIGENVFNFLGADFDTYITTFEPGEHVNAVIRPEDFDLVLDDPDSAI
-459 SGTYDLALKY
+459 L
-469 QQASSDILIENNLM
+469 Q
-483 ADGHGGVVFG
+483 GVVTKSVFT
-493 SESSGGIKNIIVRR
+493 GIH
-507 CLFENTD
+507 FEMHVLCEGMDLLVEDYQNVE
-514 RGLRIKTRRGRG
+514 
-526 NVGQI
+526 VGQRIGLKI
-531 DNITFDDIVMNNVL
+531 D
-545 TPFVINSYYNMGPKG
+545 SYEI
-560 GHEEYVWTTKALPV
+560 H
-574 DEYTPV
+574 
-580 LGAFHFSNMV
+580 
-590 CNDVSIA
+590 
-597 AGVFL
+597 
-602 GLAEMPIKLVSFE
+602 
-615 NVSFS
+615 
-620 YNKEALEGIPCMME
+620 MMKSE
-634 HPYKMKRVG
+634 
-643 IFCLNVEK
+643 
-651 LETKNVTF
+651 
-659 DGVLGDEI
+659 D
-667 IKEWTR
+667 

>member
-1 MITTENLTV
+1 MARTLVELKGIRKAYGDNVILEDFDMSINENEFVTLLGPSGCGKTTSLRIIGGFETMQEGQLLLDGEEIGMLPSHKRPINTV
-10 RFGKEALFENVNIK
+10 FQRYALF
-24 FAPGNCYG
+24 PH
-32 LIGANGAGKSTL
+32 L
-44 IKLLLKE
+44 
-51 LEPTEGTITINN
+51 
-63 KKLNKIKRRQIPK
+63 
-76 FRRNIGVVFQD
+76 
-87 FRLLKDRN
+87 N

-170 IAKEQAKAHNY
+170 ITKEQAKAHNY
-181 KELLEEILVRHDV
+181 KELLEEIIVRHDV

-297 KMRLELKELQQKLGI
+297 KMRFELKELQQKLGI

-452 DDCIAIK
+452 DEIGFTISPNNIYVESITEKKEKILANYDGANILEGSFIGENVFNFLGADFDTYITTFEPGEHVNAVIRPEDFDLVLDDPDSAI
-459 SGTYDLALKY
+459 L
-469 QQASSDILIENNLM
+469 Q
-483 ADGHGGVVFG
+483 GVVTKSVFT
-493 SESSGGIKNIIVRR
+493 GIH
-507 CLFENTD
+507 FEMHVLCEGMDLLVEDYQNVE
-514 RGLRIKTRRGRG
+514 
-526 NVGQI
+526 VGQRIGLKI
-531 DNITFDDIVMNNVL
+531 D
-545 TPFVINSYYNMGPKG
+545 SYEI
-560 GHEEYVWTTKALPV
+560 H
-574 DEYTPV
+574 
-580 LGAFHFSNMV
+580 
-590 CNDVSIA
+590 
-597 AGVFL
+597 
-602 GLAEMPIKLVSFE
+602 
-615 NVSFS
+615 
-620 YNKEALEGIPCMME
+620 MMKSE
-634 HPYKMKRVG
+634 
-643 IFCLNVEK
+643 
-651 LETKNVTF
+651 
-659 DGVLGDEI
+659 D
-667 IKEWTR
+667 

>member
-1 MITTENLTV
+1 MARTLVELKGIRKAYGDNVILEDFDMSINENEFVTLLGPSGCGKTTSLRIIGGFETMQEGQLLLDGEEIGMLPSHKRPINTV
-10 RFGKEALFENVNIK
+10 FQRYALF
-24 FAPGNCYG
+24 PH
-32 LIGANGAGKSTL
+32 L
-44 IKLLLKE
+44 
-51 LEPTEGTITINN
+51 
-63 KKLNKIKRRQIPK
+63 
-76 FRRNIGVVFQD
+76 
-87 FRLLKDRN
+87 N

-140 FDRPRDVKKAAIE
+140 FDKPRDVRKAAIE

-170 IAKEQAKAHNY
+170 ITKEQAKAHNY
-181 KELLEEILVRHDV
+181 KELLEEIIVRHDV

-452 DDCIAIK
+452 DEIGFTISPNNIYVESITEKKEKILANYDGANILEGSFIGENVFNFLGADFDTYITTFEPGEHVNAVIRPEDFDLVLDDPDSAI
-459 SGTYDLALKY
+459 L
-469 QQASSDILIENNLM
+469 Q
-483 ADGHGGVVFG
+483 GVVTKSVFT
-493 SESSGGIKNIIVRR
+493 GIH
-507 CLFENTD
+507 FEMHVLCEGMDLLVEDYQNVE
-514 RGLRIKTRRGRG
+514 
-526 NVGQI
+526 VGQRIGLKI
-531 DNITFDDIVMNNVL
+531 D
-545 TPFVINSYYNMGPKG
+545 SYEI
-560 GHEEYVWTTKALPV
+560 H
-574 DEYTPV
+574 
-580 LGAFHFSNMV
+580 
-590 CNDVSIA
+590 
-597 AGVFL
+597 
-602 GLAEMPIKLVSFE
+602 
-615 NVSFS
+615 
-620 YNKEALEGIPCMME
+620 MMKSE
-634 HPYKMKRVG
+634 
-643 IFCLNVEK
+643 
-651 LETKNVTF
+651 
-659 DGVLGDEI
+659 D
-667 IKEWTR
+667 

>member
-1 MITTENLTV
+1 MARTLVELKGIRKAYGDNVILEDFDMSINENEFVTLLGPSGCGKTTSLRIIGGFETMQEGQLLLDGEEIGMLPSHKRPINTV
-10 RFGKEALFENVNIK
+10 FQRYALF
-24 FAPGNCYG
+24 PH
-32 LIGANGAGKSTL
+32 L
-44 IKLLLKE
+44 
-51 LEPTEGTITINN
+51 
-63 KKLNKIKRRQIPK
+63 
-76 FRRNIGVVFQD
+76 
-87 FRLLKDRN
+87 N

-170 IAKEQAKAHNY
+170 ITKEQANAHNY

-452 DDCIAIK
+452 DEIGFTISPNNIYVESITEKKEKILANYDGANILEGSFIGENVFNFLGADFDTYITTFEPGEHVNAVIRPEDFDLVLDDPDSAI
-459 SGTYDLALKY
+459 L
-469 QQASSDILIENNLM
+469 Q
-483 ADGHGGVVFG
+483 GVVTKSVFT
-493 SESSGGIKNIIVRR
+493 GIH
-507 CLFENTD
+507 FEMHVLCEGMDLLVEDYQNVE
-514 RGLRIKTRRGRG
+514 
-526 NVGQI
+526 VGQRIGLKI
-531 DNITFDDIVMNNVL
+531 D
-545 TPFVINSYYNMGPKG
+545 SYEI
-560 GHEEYVWTTKALPV
+560 H
-574 DEYTPV
+574 
-580 LGAFHFSNMV
+580 
-590 CNDVSIA
+590 
-597 AGVFL
+597 
-602 GLAEMPIKLVSFE
+602 
-615 NVSFS
+615 
-620 YNKEALEGIPCMME
+620 MMKSE
-634 HPYKMKRVG
+634 
-643 IFCLNVEK
+643 
-651 LETKNVTF
+651 
-659 DGVLGDEI
+659 D
-667 IKEWTR
+667 

>member
-1 MITTENLTV
+1 MARTLVELKGIRKAYGDNVILEDFDMSINENEFVTLLGPSGCGKTTSLRIIGGFETMQEGQLLLDGEEIGMLPSHKRPINTV
-10 RFGKEALFENVNIK
+10 FQRYALF
-24 FAPGNCYG
+24 PH
-32 LIGANGAGKSTL
+32 L
-44 IKLLLKE
+44 
-51 LEPTEGTITINN
+51 
-63 KKLNKIKRRQIPK
+63 
-76 FRRNIGVVFQD
+76 
-87 FRLLKDRN
+87 N

-140 FDRPRDVKKAAIE
+140 FDRPREVKKAAIE

-170 IAKEQAKAHNY
+170 ITKEQAKAHNY

-452 DDCIAIK
+452 DEIGFTISPNNIYVESITEKKEKILANYDGANILEGSFIGENVFNFLGADFDTYITTFEPGEHVNAVIRPEDFDLVLDDPDSAI
-459 SGTYDLALKY
+459 L
-469 QQASSDILIENNLM
+469 Q
-483 ADGHGGVVFG
+483 GVVTKSVFT
-493 SESSGGIKNIIVRR
+493 GIH
-507 CLFENTD
+507 FEMHVLCEGMDLLVEDYQNVE
-514 RGLRIKTRRGRG
+514 
-526 NVGQI
+526 VGQRIGLKI
-531 DNITFDDIVMNNVL
+531 D
-545 TPFVINSYYNMGPKG
+545 SYEI
-560 GHEEYVWTTKALPV
+560 H
-574 DEYTPV
+574 
-580 LGAFHFSNMV
+580 
-590 CNDVSIA
+590 
-597 AGVFL
+597 
-602 GLAEMPIKLVSFE
+602 
-615 NVSFS
+615 
-620 YNKEALEGIPCMME
+620 MMKSE
-634 HPYKMKRVG
+634 
-643 IFCLNVEK
+643 
-651 LETKNVTF
+651 
-659 DGVLGDEI
+659 D
-667 IKEWTR
+667 

>member
-1 MITTENLTV
+1 MARTLVELKGIRKAYGDNVILEDFDMSINENEFVTLLGPSGCGKTTSLRIIGGFETMQEGQLLLDGEEIGMLPSHKRPINTV
-10 RFGKEALFENVNIK
+10 FQRYALF
-24 FAPGNCYG
+24 PH
-32 LIGANGAGKSTL
+32 L
-44 IKLLLKE
+44 
-51 LEPTEGTITINN
+51 
-63 KKLNKIKRRQIPK
+63 
-76 FRRNIGVVFQD
+76 
-87 FRLLKDRN
+87 N

-106 NVYSNVYDLGVMEMM
+106 NVYSNVYDLGIMEMM

-408 APLESAKLIGHV
+408 VPLESAKLIGHV

-452 DDCIAIK
+452 DEIGFTISPNNIYVESITEKKEKILANYDGANILEGSFIGENVFNFLGADFDTYITTFEPGEHVNAVIRPEDFDLVLDDPDSAI
-459 SGTYDLALKY
+459 L
-469 QQASSDILIENNLM
+469 Q
-483 ADGHGGVVFG
+483 GVVTKSVFT
-493 SESSGGIKNIIVRR
+493 GIH
-507 CLFENTD
+507 FEMHVLCEGMDLLVEDYQNVE
-514 RGLRIKTRRGRG
+514 
-526 NVGQI
+526 VGQRIGLKI
-531 DNITFDDIVMNNVL
+531 D
-545 TPFVINSYYNMGPKG
+545 SYEI
-560 GHEEYVWTTKALPV
+560 H
-574 DEYTPV
+574 
-580 LGAFHFSNMV
+580 
-590 CNDVSIA
+590 
-597 AGVFL
+597 
-602 GLAEMPIKLVSFE
+602 
-615 NVSFS
+615 
-620 YNKEALEGIPCMME
+620 MMKSE
-634 HPYKMKRVG
+634 
-643 IFCLNVEK
+643 
-651 LETKNVTF
+651 
-659 DGVLGDEI
+659 D
-667 IKEWTR
+667 

>member
-1 MITTENLTV
+1 MARTLVELKGIRKAYGDNVILEDFDMSINENEFVTLLGPSGCGKTTSLRIIGGFETMQEGQLLLDGEEIGMLPSHKRPINTV
-10 RFGKEALFENVNIK
+10 FQRYALF
-24 FAPGNCYG
+24 PH
-32 LIGANGAGKSTL
+32 L
-44 IKLLLKE
+44 
-51 LEPTEGTITINN
+51 
-63 KKLNKIKRRQIPK
+63 
-76 FRRNIGVVFQD
+76 
-87 FRLLKDRN
+87 N

-170 IAKEQAKAHNY
+170 ITKEQAKAHNY

-224 NRISKRQFKEEVIKN
+224 NRISMRQFKEEVIKN

-452 DDCIAIK
+452 DEIGFTISPNNIYVESITEKKEKILANYDGANILEGSFIGENVFNFLGADFDTYITTFEPGEHVNAVIRPEDFDLVLDDPDSAI
-459 SGTYDLALKY
+459 L
-469 QQASSDILIENNLM
+469 Q
-483 ADGHGGVVFG
+483 GVVTKSVFT
-493 SESSGGIKNIIVRR
+493 GIH
-507 CLFENTD
+507 FEMHVLCEGMDLLVEDYQNVE
-514 RGLRIKTRRGRG
+514 
-526 NVGQI
+526 VGQRIGLKI
-531 DNITFDDIVMNNVL
+531 D
-545 TPFVINSYYNMGPKG
+545 SYEI
-560 GHEEYVWTTKALPV
+560 H
-574 DEYTPV
+574 
-580 LGAFHFSNMV
+580 
-590 CNDVSIA
+590 
-597 AGVFL
+597 
-602 GLAEMPIKLVSFE
+602 
-615 NVSFS
+615 
-620 YNKEALEGIPCMME
+620 MMKSE
-634 HPYKMKRVG
+634 
-643 IFCLNVEK
+643 
-651 LETKNVTF
+651 
-659 DGVLGDEI
+659 D
-667 IKEWTR
+667 

>member
-1 MITTENLTV
+1 MARTLVELKGIRKAYGDNVILEDFDMSINENEFVTLLGPSGCGKTTSLRIIGGFETMQEGQLLLDGEEIGMLPSHKRPINTV
-10 RFGKEALFENVNIK
+10 FQRYALF
-24 FAPGNCYG
+24 PH
-32 LIGANGAGKSTL
+32 L
-44 IKLLLKE
+44 
-51 LEPTEGTITINN
+51 
-63 KKLNKIKRRQIPK
+63 
-76 FRRNIGVVFQD
+76 
-87 FRLLKDRN
+87 N

-170 IAKEQAKAHNY
+170 ITKEQAKAHNY

-297 KMRLELKELQQKLGI
+297 KMRLELKDLQQKLGI

-452 DDCIAIK
+452 DEIGFTISPNNIYVESITEKKEKILANYDGANILEGSFIGENVFNFLGADFDTYITTFEPGEHVNAVIRPEDFDLVLDDPDSAI
-459 SGTYDLALKY
+459 L
-469 QQASSDILIENNLM
+469 Q
-483 ADGHGGVVFG
+483 GVVTKSVFT
-493 SESSGGIKNIIVRR
+493 GIH
-507 CLFENTD
+507 FEMHVLCEGMDLLVEDYQNVE
-514 RGLRIKTRRGRG
+514 
-526 NVGQI
+526 VGQRIGLKI
-531 DNITFDDIVMNNVL
+531 D
-545 TPFVINSYYNMGPKG
+545 SYEI
-560 GHEEYVWTTKALPV
+560 H
-574 DEYTPV
+574 
-580 LGAFHFSNMV
+580 
-590 CNDVSIA
+590 
-597 AGVFL
+597 
-602 GLAEMPIKLVSFE
+602 
-615 NVSFS
+615 
-620 YNKEALEGIPCMME
+620 MMKSE
-634 HPYKMKRVG
+634 
-643 IFCLNVEK
+643 
-651 LETKNVTF
+651 
-659 DGVLGDEI
+659 D
-667 IKEWTR
+667 

>member
-1 MITTENLTV
+1 MARTLVELKGIRKAYGDNVILEDFDMSINENEFVTLLGPSGCGKTTSLRIIGGFETMQEGQLLLDGEEIGMLPSHKRPINTV
-10 RFGKEALFENVNIK
+10 FQRYALF
-24 FAPGNCYG
+24 PH
-32 LIGANGAGKSTL
+32 L
-44 IKLLLKE
+44 
-51 LEPTEGTITINN
+51 
-63 KKLNKIKRRQIPK
+63 
-76 FRRNIGVVFQD
+76 
-87 FRLLKDRN
+87 N

-170 IAKEQAKAHNY
+170 ITKEQAKAHNY
-181 KELLEEILVRHDV
+181 KELLEEIIVRHDV

-330 IIVMNGGKI
+330 IIIMNGGKI

-452 DDCIAIK
+452 DEIGFTISPNNIYVESITEKKEKILANYDGANILEGSFIGENVFNFLGADFDTYITTFEPGEHVNAVIRPEDFDLVLDDPDSAI
-459 SGTYDLALKY
+459 L
-469 QQASSDILIENNLM
+469 Q
-483 ADGHGGVVFG
+483 GVVTKSVFT
-493 SESSGGIKNIIVRR
+493 GIH
-507 CLFENTD
+507 FEMHVLCEGMDLLVEDYQNVE
-514 RGLRIKTRRGRG
+514 
-526 NVGQI
+526 VGQRIGLKI
-531 DNITFDDIVMNNVL
+531 D
-545 TPFVINSYYNMGPKG
+545 SYEI
-560 GHEEYVWTTKALPV
+560 H
-574 DEYTPV
+574 
-580 LGAFHFSNMV
+580 
-590 CNDVSIA
+590 
-597 AGVFL
+597 
-602 GLAEMPIKLVSFE
+602 
-615 NVSFS
+615 
-620 YNKEALEGIPCMME
+620 MMKSE
-634 HPYKMKRVG
+634 
-643 IFCLNVEK
+643 
-651 LETKNVTF
+651 
-659 DGVLGDEI
+659 D
-667 IKEWTR
+667 

>member
-1 MITTENLTV
+1 MARTLVELKGIRKAYGDNVILEDFDMSINENEFVTLLGPSGCGKTTSLRIIGGFETMQEGQLLLDGEEIGMLPSHKRPINTV
-10 RFGKEALFENVNIK
+10 FQRYALF
-24 FAPGNCYG
+24 PH
-32 LIGANGAGKSTL
+32 L
-44 IKLLLKE
+44 
-51 LEPTEGTITINN
+51 
-63 KKLNKIKRRQIPK
+63 
-76 FRRNIGVVFQD
+76 
-87 FRLLKDRN
+87 N

-170 IAKEQAKAHNY
+170 ITKEQAKAHNY
-181 KELLEEILVRHDV
+181 KELLEEIIVRHDV

-452 DDCIAIK
+452 DEIGFTISPNNIYVESITEKKEKILANYDGANILEGSFIGENVFNFLGADFDTYITTFEPGEHVNAVIRPEDFDLVLDDPDSAI
-459 SGTYDLALKY
+459 L
-469 QQASSDILIENNLM
+469 Q
-483 ADGHGGVVFG
+483 GVVTKSVFT
-493 SESSGGIKNIIVRR
+493 GIH
-507 CLFENTD
+507 FEMHVLCEGMDLLLEDYQNVE
-514 RGLRIKTRRGRG
+514 
-526 NVGQI
+526 VGQRIGLKI
-531 DNITFDDIVMNNVL
+531 D
-545 TPFVINSYYNMGPKG
+545 SYEI
-560 GHEEYVWTTKALPV
+560 H
-574 DEYTPV
+574 
-580 LGAFHFSNMV
+580 
-590 CNDVSIA
+590 
-597 AGVFL
+597 
-602 GLAEMPIKLVSFE
+602 
-615 NVSFS
+615 
-620 YNKEALEGIPCMME
+620 MMKSE
-634 HPYKMKRVG
+634 
-643 IFCLNVEK
+643 
-651 LETKNVTF
+651 
-659 DGVLGDEI
+659 D
-667 IKEWTR
+667 